1 MANIHPPSN
10 SRVDWIDYA
19 KGICIFAVV
28 TLYATREVQ
37 DITQVKGWMQH
48 VVDFAQP
55 FRMPDFF
62 LIAGLLVPRVIDRP
76 WRSYIDTK
84 ILYFVYFYAVWVTFS
99 FVYREVHGLLGPDSL
114 ALLPDY
120 LRLYYIGPP
129 YGPLWFIYILALFFI
144 VIRLVRP
151 LPVPLVLAGAV
162 ALQVANLHTGVAL
175 LDRFA
180 LYFVFFYS
188 GYVFARYLFPLA
200 DWAQTHVRWTL
211 GIFVLWFAANAMLV
225 KLDLASVPGISLLL
239 GYAGAGA
246 VMLLSTL
253 FARVSWMRWLRY
265 LGQHSIVVYLG
276 FIIPMRVML
285 KFLVDRKV
293 IHDIGTLSL
302 AVTLGSVAGAVLLYW
317 ALRNTPLRFLYS
329 RPVWTSIQASGK
341 RLIT

>member
-1 MANIHPPSN
+1 
-10 SRVDWIDYA
+10 
-19 KGICIFAVV
+19 
-28 TLYATREVQ
+28 
-37 DITQVKGWMQH
+37 MQH

-62 LIAGLLVPRVIDRP
+62 LIAGLLVPRVIGRP
-76 WRSYIDTK
+76 WRSYMDTK
-84 ILYFVYFYAVWVTFS
+84 VLYFVYFYGVWVTLS
-99 FVYREVHGLLGPDSL
+99 FVYRELHHLLGPDSL

-120 LRLYYIGPP
+120 VRLFYIGPP

-144 VIRLVRP
+144 VIRLVRSW
-151 LPVPLVLAGAV
+151 PVPFVIAGAV
-162 ALQVANLHTGVAL
+162 ALQMTNLHTGVAL

-200 DWAQTHVRWTL
+200 DWARAHVCWTL
-211 GIFVLWFAANAMLV
+211 GMFVLWFAANVILV
-225 KLDLASVPGISLLL
+225 KLGLASVPGMALLA

-253 FARVSWMRWLRY
+253 FARLSWMRWLRY
-265 LGQHSIVVYLG
+265 LGRHSIVVYLG
-276 FIIPMRVML
+276 FIIPLRVML
-285 KFLVDRKV
+285 RFLGDRAV

-302 AVTLGSVAGAVLLYW
+302 AVTLGSIAGAVLLYW

-329 RPVWTSIQASGK
+329 RPAWTSIQTSHVAPGTGT
-341 RLIT
+341 LM